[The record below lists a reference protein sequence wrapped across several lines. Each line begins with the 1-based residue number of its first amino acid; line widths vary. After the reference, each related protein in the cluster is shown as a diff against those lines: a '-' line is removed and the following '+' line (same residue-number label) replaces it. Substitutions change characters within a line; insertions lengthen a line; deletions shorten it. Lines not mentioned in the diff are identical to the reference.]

1 MKYDL
6 KSVLFKHQYGFQKEK
21 FTEHA
26 TLDLYKNTVE
36 AIEKKRKHVLRAII
50 GPRRRRVK
58 TYSVVGF
65 IVNVL
70 RLNFFSLSGYYITN
84 IMAGKDYVNLFYLT
98 YDAINAIKK
107 KDLVDYIE
115 KMKGKVV
122 ADNQIQN
129 LCNEIANLSDN
140 VKSLVSTNERLT
152 SELSIV
158 KNVNNVL
165 ENRIVN
171 LQNQLPKMDNMA
183 VVITLNYLGFQIKS
197 QIKTLKKM

>member
-1 MKYDL
+1 MRYW
-6 KSVLFKHQYGFQKEK
+6 HETNQYLVSKQG
-21 FTEHA
+21 
-26 TLDLYKNTVE
+26 
-36 AIEKKRKHVLRAII
+36 RKQITRIVTCSLSS
-50 GPRRRRVK
+50 RRRVK

-65 IVNVL
+65 IVNVW
-70 RLNFFSLSGYYITN
+70 RLNLVFSKWIYITN

-152 SELSIV
+152 SELSII
-158 KNVNNVL
+158 KNVNNV
-165 ENRIVN
+165 
-171 LQNQLPKMDNMA
+171 
-183 VVITLNYLGFQIKS
+183 
-197 QIKTLKKM
+197 